1 MKLNPPL
8 GSYKPETRHLNL
20 QWTVGD
26 IDRMNFIRMN
36 RILTL
41 TEIDEAFSRR
51 GLTTTRQRILELA
64 KECRVQLREVARA

>member
-1 MKLNPPL
+1 MTPPL
-8 GSYKPETRHLNL
+8 GFYSPETRHLNR

-64 KECRVQLREVARA
+64 KECRVQLREVART

>member
-64 KECRVQLREVARA
+64 KACRVQLREVARA